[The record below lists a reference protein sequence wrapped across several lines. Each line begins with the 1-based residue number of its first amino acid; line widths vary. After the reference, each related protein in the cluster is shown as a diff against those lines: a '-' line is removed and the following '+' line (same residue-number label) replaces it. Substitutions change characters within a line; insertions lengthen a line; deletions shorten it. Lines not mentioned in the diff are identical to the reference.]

1 MYNSPIGCVNV
12 RFISPGGRFMQRKTA
27 KYSVILLLIVMASPA
42 ISRADS
48 GYPEALRAHLAGLRN
63 MLVSIVAAMPEDKY
77 DFRPTKEVRSFR
89 EMVLHLISDN
99 FSHLGYAAGKSKED
113 SDKLAEKYMKIRT
126 RAEML
131 AALGDS
137 YDYGDKVLAGLND
150 QNYMDKVTA
159 MRGEHTN
166 RVGAVLEAFEDQMDH
181 YGNFVVYLRLNGIV
195 PPDTA
200 SRDKQ
205 IDENMHH

>member
-1 MYNSPIGCVNV
+1 M
-12 RFISPGGRFMQRKTA
+12 RRKIA
-27 KYSVILLLIVMASPA
+27 QYGVILLVIVMASPGV
-42 ISRADS
+42 SRADS
-48 GYPEALRAHLAGLRN
+48 GYPEALRAHLARLRN

-99 FSHLGYAAGKSKED
+99 FTHLGYAAGKSKED
-113 SDKLAEKYMKIRT
+113 SDKLAEKYKNIRT

-131 AALGDS
+131 AALRDS

-150 QNYMDKVTA
+150 QNAMDKVTA

-195 PPDTA
+195 PPDTEN
-200 SRDKQ
+200 RDKQ
-205 IDENMHH
+205 IEENMRH